1 MPALPI
7 ISPSP
12 NVPASKAR
20 KASRGSATF
29 TAAFAN
35 IATFQAI
42 STVSSAFERTVE
54 REAVLEVGPVP
65 AARGEARLQ
74 QLLRDP
80 VAGRRPRSGT
90 CRR

>member
-42 STVSSAFERTVE
+42 STVRSGFERTVNAKPSL
-54 REAVLEVGPVP
+54 RSAQCPRL
-65 AARGEARLQ
+65 AARLACSSCCGI
-74 QLLRDP
+74 P
-80 VAGRRPRSGT
+80 
-90 CRR
+90 